1 MQENTAVL
9 SISSTSNL
17 FTPQIIT
24 SNNVCPS
31 AFEHQDSNLP
41 IKLPVK
47 TQVRISDV
55 VSHGNNNII
64 SSLDDNTDIITSVIF
79 PIDYSTA
86 PDNTNVNDSTL
97 NQSTL
102 VNRVQSTLS
111 GVDKFN
117 NNNVFYDSQI
127 DQLPIDYQV
136 ENNQP
141 TSDLN
146 TTNNPIIYSPP
157 DDTPTILPPPMPGE
171 AVMKI

>member
-1 MQENTAVL
+1 MFHL
-9 SISSTSNL
+9 
-17 FTPQIIT
+17 
-24 SNNVCPS
+24 
-31 AFEHQDSNLP
+31 
-41 IKLPVK
+41 
-47 TQVRISDV
+47 
-55 VSHGNNNII
+55 
-64 SSLDDNTDIITSVIF
+64 DNTDIITSDIF
-79 PIDYSTA
+79 PIDYSTTPA
-86 PDNTNVNDSTL
+86 NTNTNDSTL

-111 GVDKFN
+111 GVDKFK

-157 DDTPTILPPPMPGE
+157 DDTQTILLPPMPGE